1 MSPTV
6 ETEPNGGTAP
16 RKLEPGLYLVA
27 TPLGN
32 LGDITRRAI
41 VVLSQADLIA
51 CEDTRVT
58 RRLLAAFG
66 IPAPRLVRYDD
77 HSAERVRSTLI
88 EAVRHGKTVAL
99 VSDAGT
105 PLIADPGYR
114 LVRAAHEAG
123 LLVNAVPG
131 PSAVVAALA
140 VSGLPCDRF
149 LFCGFLPPKAGPRA
163 RALEA
168 VKTVPAS
175 LVVFEAPHR
184 LPAALASMAAVLGP
198 REAAVARE
206 LTKLHEEVRRGT
218 LATLAAHYAA
228 AGAPKGEVV
237 IVVGPPP
244 DAAPPDAADD
254 LDAQLET
261 ALAKMSLRDA
271 AAAVATASGRPRRE
285 VYARALALARG
296 K

>member
-6 ETEPNGGTAP
+6 ETEPNDGTAP
-16 RKLEPGLYLVA
+16 RKLEPGLYLIA

-41 VVLSQADLIA
+41 VVLSQADIVA

-58 RRLLAAFG
+58 RRLLAALG
-66 IPAPRLVRYDD
+66 ISARRLVRYDD
-77 HSAERVRSTLI
+77 HSAERVRPSLI
-88 EAVRHGKTVAL
+88 EAVGHGKTVAL

-131 PSAVVAALA
+131 PSAVVTALA

-163 RALEA
+163 RALET

-198 REAAVARE
+198 REATVARE

-218 LATLAAHYAA
+218 LATLAAHYAE

-237 IVVGPPP
+237 IVVGPPT
-244 DAAPPDAADD
+244 DAPPPDAADD
-254 LDAQLET
+254 LDAQLEM